1 MYNFNRAT
9 NGRGGRRGGTR
20 GSGGRGGRSLLSVT
34 RTIPSNVSFAAFLP
48 SFIFAARSPAPVV
61 EVEEEYQEFFD
72 EEEERNQMSGVPD
85 VLSSSSS
92 FSRPNFN
99 CPIPTTSSSFSQ
111 GLLVIPRGG
120 DLGRVRVVRRGRA
133 GARPGSVRT
142 SVIRGRG
149 SVATRRVRTA
159 GLLRPAG
166 PHMVVSQDFVPV
178 VEPSNSV
185 MEMVRRRLPP
195 GCSVSVSDV
204 VNQVHFMFHE
214 FVTFLF

>member
-9 NGRGGRRGGTR
+9 NGRGGRRGGRR

-61 EVEEEYQEFFD
+61 EVEEEYQEFYD

-99 CPIPTTSSSFSQ
+99 CPISTTSSSFSQ
-111 GLLVIPRGG
+111 GLSVIPRGG
-120 DLGRVRVVRRGRA
+120 DRAGVRVARRGRT
-133 GARPGSVRT
+133 GGRPGRGTICVN
-142 SVIRGRG
+142 RGRG
-149 SVATRRVRTA
+149 SVTSGRVRTA
-159 GLLRPAG
+159 GFSRPVG
-166 PHMVVSQDFVPV
+166 PPGPIMVVQDVVPV
-178 VEPSNSV
+178 VEQQNNV

-195 GCSVSVSDV
+195 SCSVSV
-204 VNQVHFMFHE
+204 VNQVHFLFHE
-214 FVTFLF
+214 FVIFLF